1 MQSKP
6 TRIFNQH
13 QKFHKAKYVI
23 DQLPALASEVG
34 MDEFMERLEVLE
46 QLKDVWTR
54 GRSAVVVEVP
64 DHDEPCAEDLSG
76 MLEQNKLI
84 QLTRKTIRISGG
96 TC

>member
-6 TRIFNQH
+6 TRILDQH

-23 DQLPALASEVG
+23 DQLPALTSEVG

-54 GRSAVVVEVP
+54 GGSAVVVEVP
-64 DHDEPCAEDLSG
+64 DHDEPCAGDLSG
-76 MLEQNKLI
+76 MLKQNKI
-84 QLTRKTIRISGG
+84 TIKLY
-96 TC
+96 

>member
-1 MQSKP
+1 
-6 TRIFNQH
+6 
-13 QKFHKAKYVI
+13 
-23 DQLPALASEVG
+23 
-34 MDEFMERLEVLE
+34 MERLEVLE

-96 TC
+96 KC